1 MFDNLF
7 SLREKEIF
15 ETLNKLKEFDFV
27 LVGGYAV
34 TSYTQP
40 RFSVDCDIVL
50 KDETQLKEI
59 KTILIESGYKKEETD
74 KTKLP
79 YQGFFERFEKILFK
93 DFKVSIDILIK
104 EVSDRQTGISFPAK
118 WIFDNSEIRSLKC
131 KTINEELKLK
141 IANPDSLIV
150 MKISSCRINDIRDV
164 FMLITHAKNK
174 EWIKEEIS
182 KKYNFKERLSRLKEK
197 INSKQFKS
205 NLQGVFGFIED
216 KIFEKHKK
224 AVLEL
229 GN

>member
-1 MFDNLF
+1 
-7 SLREKEIF
+7 
-15 ETLNKLKEFDFV
+15 
-27 LVGGYAV
+27 
-34 TSYTQP
+34 
-40 RFSVDCDIVL
+40 
-50 KDETQLKEI
+50 
-59 KTILIESGYKKEETD
+59 
-74 KTKLP
+74 
-79 YQGFFERFEKILFK
+79 
-93 DFKVSIDILIK
+93 
-104 EVSDRQTGISFPAK
+104 
-118 WIFDNSEIRSLKC
+118 
-131 KTINEELKLK
+131 
-141 IANPDSLIV
+141 